1 MSSRLLIASLLVLFA
16 VGWSDVSAVDMPN
29 MQVRIYIDTKAQYL
43 QLRSLHLDQV
53 WEEKNYIEILTD
65 STELFQLQA
74 LGYRTET
81 VIADFGAFSRARLA
95 TKDMGGYKTL
105 SEIYDYI
112 DLLILFYPGLVSE
125 KVSIG
130 QTIEGRPT
138 WAVKISD
145 NPNIDEDEIEILYTA
160 AIHAR
165 EVITPEVLFYYM
177 DYLLGNYGVDPQV
190 TYLVDNREMW
200 FVPVVNPDGYFY
212 NQVIAP
218 SGGGLW
224 RKNRRNNGDGS
235 FGVDLN
241 RNFGHAWGYDDIG
254 SSPDGSQN
262 TYRGTGPFSEPETQN
277 IRDFI
282 IAHNFLI
289 TVYYHSYSNLVLWPW
304 GYIRSV
310 TPDNDIFAQM
320 GDSIAAYNGYDPGPS
335 WSLYLVNGDSD
346 DWGYAEQ
353 TAKNKNFAITLE
365 VGSYSD
371 NFWPPL
377 NRVPA
382 LVSEN
387 LQPNLFIARV
397 AERVY
402 QLRAPQAPTLLLAD
416 SVDAASYSVDW
427 SHHDTLNP
435 AIQYELMELQNKGR
449 VIDSAKNWNNW
460 LNNGFVFSS
469 TRYHSSNSSYYSGAQ
484 SSSVKYFTAQNP
496 ILVLPNDTL
505 RFWTFYDIETDF
517 DYGYV
522 EVSLDGISFQPIPGN
537 ITTTSNPNGNNRG
550 HGITGASVGWIEASF
565 DLSAF
570 AGNNIFLRFTYET
583 DAYVLEE
590 GMYIDDIYPVE
601 SYGIQ
606 TLISS
611 SITDTTYQF
620 LNKTDGIYYY
630 RVRAKDAEN
639 QWGDFSS
646 IGGTVVGNIVTYV
659 CGDANGNGAVNILDV
674 TAILAYLY
682 KNGPA
687 PEPLEAADANG
698 NGAVNILDATYLIGY
713 LFKSGPEPL
722 CQ

>member
-1 MSSRLLIASLLVLFA
+1 MITRLSIAAFLILLA
-16 VGWSDVSAVDMPN
+16 VCGNNTAAVELPN
-29 MQVRIYIDTKAQYL
+29 MQVRVFIDTKAQYL

-65 STELFQLQA
+65 STELSQLQA

-95 TKDMGGYKTL
+95 TNDMGGYKTL
-105 SEIYDYI
+105 SEINDYI
-112 DLLILFYPGLVSE
+112 DLLIIFYPELVSD

-145 NPNIDEDEIEILYTA
+145 NPNVDEDEIEILYTA

-200 FVPVVNPDGYFY
+200 FVPVVNPDGYFH
-212 NQVIAP
+212 NEVIAP

-235 FGVDLN
+235 FGIDLN
-241 RNFGHAWGYDDIG
+241 RNFGYAWGYDNIG

-262 TYRGTGPFSEPETQN
+262 TYRGTEPFSEPETQN

-282 IAHNFLI
+282 IAHDFVI

-304 GYIRSV
+304 GFVRSV
-310 TPDNDIFAQM
+310 TSDNDIFEQM
-320 GDSIAAYNGYDPGPS
+320 GDSIAAFNGYTPGPS
-335 WSLYLVNGDSD
+335 WTLYLVNGDSD
-346 DWGYAEQ
+346 DWGYGEL

-377 NRVPA
+377 NRVAA
-382 LVSEN
+382 LISEN

-402 QLRAPQAPTLLLAD
+402 QLRAPQAPTLVLSD
-416 SVDAASYSVDW
+416 TVDAASYTVDW
-427 SHHDTLNP
+427 NHDDTLNP
-435 AIQYELMELQNKGR
+435 ALQFELIEMQNKGR
-449 VIDSAKNWNNW
+449 VVDSARNWNAW

-469 TRYHSSNSSYYSGAQ
+469 ARYHSSNSSFYSGAQ
-484 SSSVKYFTAQNP
+484 NSSVKYFTAQNP
-496 ILVLPNDTL
+496 VLVLPNDTL

-517 DYGYV
+517 DYGYI
-522 EVSLDGISFQPIPGN
+522 EVSLDGISFQPIPGS
-537 ITTTSNPNGNNRG
+537 ITTTNNPNGNNRG
-550 HGITGASVGWIEASF
+550 HGITGASVGWVEAKF
-565 DLSAF
+565 DLSSF
-570 AGNNIFLRFTYET
+570 VGNNIFIRFGYET

-590 GMYIDDIYPVE
+590 GIYFDDIFPVE
-601 SYGIQ
+601 AYGIQ

-611 SITDTTYQF
+611 AIPDTTYQF
-620 LNKTDGIYYY
+620 LNKTAGTYYY

-646 IGGTVVGNIVTYV
+646 IGMTVVRDMVTYT

-674 TAILAYLY
+674 TAILAFLY
-682 KNGPA
+682 KGGPA
-687 PEPLEAADANG
+687 PQPLEAADANG
-698 NGAVNILDATYLIGY
+698 NGAVNILDGTYLIGY
-713 LFKSGPEPL
+713 LFKNGPEPL